1 MRKCVRFKAAPK
13 VKRIITVSF
22 MKDGKRVTFQKTQNV
37 PKRIGIRFYP
47 KLRHI
52 HLKGDKQE

>member
-1 MRKCVRFKAAPK
+1 MRKYVRFKQTPK

-22 MKDGKRVTFQKTQNV
+22 MLDGKRVTFQKAQKV

-47 KLRHI
+47 KLRHV
-52 HLKGDKQE
+52 HLEESKQE